1 MRPTG
6 LLAGLYRACSIFS
19 ALAWIS
25 VLWLLGSLLLVTLP
39 PATVALHDAAA
50 RLLDGE
56 APTWRRFIRTMKENA
71 GTSWIALAVVA
82 LPGSLAWALL
92 GVSRSGAG
100 PLAAGAGIAMVAVTA
115 MILAVAP
122 HACLKASGDPVSVI
136 RWIGYL
142 AVTRPLRT
150 LLAVVPWLA
159 MAIVVAFCPPQ
170 IIVVVGAVAISL
182 PALGSVAVM
191 KYERTTAP
199 RRARRQGIQAFSNIT
214 SKGIMQ

>member
-1 MRPTG
+1 MKPTG
-6 LLAGLYRACSIFS
+6 LLGGLYRACSIYS

-39 PATVALHDAAA
+39 MATVALHDAAA

-56 APTWRRFIRTMKENA
+56 APTWRRFVRTMKENV
-71 GTSWIALAVVA
+71 GSSWIAFAVVA

-92 GVSRSGAG
+92 GISRSGAG
-100 PLAAGAGIAMVAVTA
+100 PMAAGAGMALVAVTA

-122 HACLKASGDPVSVI
+122 HACLKAAGDPVSVI
-136 RWIGYL
+136 RWTAYM
-142 AVTRPLRT
+142 AMARPIRAI
-150 LLAVVPWLA
+150 LAVVPWVA
-159 MAIVVAFCPPQ
+159 MTAVVAFCPPQ
-170 IIVVVGAVAISL
+170 IIIVVAAVAISI

-191 KYERTTAP
+191 KYEWATAP
-199 RRARRQGIQAFSNIT
+199 RGARRQGIQAFSNIT